1 MQCDEFEP
9 RLNEVLD
16 AGRRPQ
22 SDPALAEHQAHCPDC
37 RRLAASYQA
46 MLAVFAQANVPQA
59 SGNLAGQV
67 LLKLR
72 AEPAAPRRRR
82 LIFSRRALP
91 RLAAAALAAAVIAAV
106 ATPLFQTPDRP
117 PDKPPVEQIVET
129 HPPPPPAA
137 ETAPPP
143 RRIQNLAEAAHDR
156 YQGLARETGQSF
168 SVAMQ
173 IIPGVGGPST
183 HSALDSPQPPDAG
196 WTSGVANGLKPVTR
210 STAGALHALFKAVA
224 LPEDEAL

>member
-16 AGRRPQ
+16 ARRRPQ

-59 SGNLAGQV
+59 SGKLAGQV

-72 AEPAAPRRRR
+72 AEPAAPRHRR
-82 LIFSRRALP
+82 LSLSRRALP

-106 ATPLFQTPDRP
+106 ATPLFQTSDRP
-117 PDKPPVEQIVET
+117 PAAPPTEQIAET
-129 HPPPPPAA
+129 HPPPPEA

-210 STAGALHALFKAVA
+210 STAGALQTLFKAVA